1 MPADTGT
8 GAAQLLSDW
17 GVRAGAFLII
27 GLAMTWIVSKLR
39 EAETKYRTL
48 VEQLPAIVYTAEF
61 GSDGTW
67 RYVSP
72 RIESIL
78 GFSPEEWGADRELWF
93 RQLHPEDRDRALAEE
108 GRSKDTGEPLRS
120 EYRLFTRAGRILWF
134 RDEAV
139 VVADNAGHPLFL
151 QGVMYDITERR
162 RADEEVRRL
171 NADLERRVIERTAQL
186 EAASQAKSE
195 FLSKMSHEMRTPLN
209 AVLGFG
215 QVLETENLDPDQ
227 LDSVRQI
234 LTGGRH
240 LLDLIDELLDIARIE
255 SGRISLALE
264 PVGVTD
270 ALHEVLDLLSPLAAE
285 RGVVLC
291 PPPLDERCVEADRQR
306 LKQVLLNL
314 LSNAVKYNREGGNVI
329 VDWTECSGER
339 LRISVTDQGAGIAA
353 EDVARLFTP
362 FERLEADRTRVQGTG
377 LGLALCKHL
386 IEAMA
391 GSIGVRSES
400 GMGSTLRRAADGQAS
415 RRSGREVTPKR
426 AGRVPASTGARTIPC
441 IKVRT
446 RVPTGPRSKRHSR
459 PSDPSVVPRGF
470 EPVSPP

>member
-270 ALHEVLDLLSPLAAE
+270 ALHDGLRNRIATHVSFPFPFFDATV
-285 RGVVLC
+285 RGVFPRGYGATLSIGQLVLQVFNSAGYVSGVGDVLEESRRFTLPIWPTVPRRLSW
-291 PPPLDERCVEADRQR
+291 PPRY
-306 LKQVLLNL
+306 
-314 LSNAVKYNREGGNVI
+314 S
-329 VDWTECSGER
+329 VD
-339 LRISVTDQGAGIAA
+339 DQGL
-353 EDVARLFTP
+353 D
-362 FERLEADRTRVQGTG
+362 
-377 LGLALCKHL
+377 AL
-386 IEAMA
+386 
-391 GSIGVRSES
+391 SF
-400 GMGSTLRRAADGQAS
+400 
-415 RRSGREVTPKR
+415 
-426 AGRVPASTGARTIPC
+426 
-441 IKVRT
+441 
-446 RVPTGPRSKRHSR
+446 PTGKAP
-459 PSDPSVVPRGF
+459 
-470 EPVSPP
+470 